1 MKETRLEFLQSFPQR
16 SQKLQYLSIFFL
28 LLTKIY
34 NTLHNFHYSHCLQH
48 STILRFRSLL
58 HTQKEKRKKKEPG
71 QNFES
76 WAESGR
82 VIIKRKRRQGLNT
95 SKQGMLK
102 FTLQPGRQS
111 GMV

>member
-1 MKETRLEFLQSFPQR
+1 MVILLSSYFASKSINFITYHAKFQVKIPTGSPIILTLNFVFEPISLSATRKE
-16 SQKLQYLSIFFL
+16 
-28 LLTKIY
+28 
-34 NTLHNFHYSHCLQH
+34 
-48 STILRFRSLL
+48 
-58 HTQKEKRKKKEPG
+58 KKEPG

-102 FTLQPGRQS
+102 FTLQQ
-111 GMV
+111 VDNQAWFDATLV